1 MISEPLSTD
10 LGVLAEMYEEFH
22 LLRCRTDPHVY
33 CPPFE
38 DSYYFNELSNIL
50 LYSNDEMI
58 ICVDEETDFIK
69 GFAVFGI
76 REFSSPILRKRIVC
90 KIDLILVRRGS
101 EDSGADSEMVEYI
114 KTYAAQNGCSS
125 IEYAVPA
132 DDTTFCDNSGFEP
145 LGINMEIKLK

>member
-1 MISEPLSTD
+1 MICEPLSGD
-10 LGVLAEMYEEFH
+10 LGTLAEMYEEFH
-22 LLRCRTDPHVY
+22 LRRCRTDPDVY

-76 REFSSPILRKRIVC
+76 REFSSPIWRKRTVC
-90 KIDLILVRRGS
+90 KIDTILVRRGS
-101 EDSGADSEMVEYI
+101 ENSGADSEMAEYI

-132 DDTTFCDNSGFEP
+132 GDTAFCDNNGFEP
-145 LGINMEIKLK
+145 IGINMEIKLK

>member
-1 MISEPLSTD
+1 MISEPLSGD
-10 LGVLAEMYEEFH
+10 LGVLAEMYEEYH
-22 LLRCRTDPHVY
+22 LGLCRTDPGVY

-38 DSYYFNELSNIL
+38 DSFYFNELSNIL

-69 GFAVFGI
+69 GFAVFGM

-101 EDSGADSEMVEYI
+101 EDSGAGEEMVEYI

-132 DDTTFCDNSGFEP
+132 NNTAFCDNTGFEP
-145 LGINMEIKLK
+145 IGINMEIKLK